1 MSEELSS
8 EDIKSDLSPKGIWQR
23 LPQESPGSY
32 AAFTTYLE
40 LGPDSTLE
48 EVAEKTGRSARS
60 VRHLSWRHHWMERAA
75 AYRQHFSNTTLAA
88 AQRERAKQA
97 ELSQMRDHI
106 FRQQMWETSQSIMMA
121 CRRSLNKLLDD
132 PKGRI
137 APYELTGLFNLG
149 FRLGCRANEPGK
161 FTSEGPAP
169 ACPDFEAAVDK
180 VYGENMSMEQLME
193 LLKEF
198 PPPKSVAPDVSRVQP
213 PQNTNETLAPASP
226 ATPGVPGLKS
236 GNATSDSTSADTSTT
251 H

>member
-8 EDIKSDLSPKGIWQR
+8 EDVKPDLSSKGIWQP

-32 AAFTTYLE
+32 TAFTTYLE

-48 EVAEKTGRSARS
+48 DVAEKTGRSLHAI
-60 VRHLSWRHHWMERAA
+60 RHLSARHHWMERAA

-106 FRQQMWETSQSIMMA
+106 FRQQLWEASQSLLMA
-121 CRRSLNKLLDD
+121 CRKSLNKLLDD
-132 PKGRI
+132 PKGKV
-137 APYELTGLFNLG
+137 AAYELASLYNLG
-149 FRLGCRANEPGK
+149 LKLGCRANEPTN

-169 ACPDFEAAVDK
+169 
-180 VYGENMSMEQLME
+180 
-193 LLKEF
+193 
-198 PPPKSVAPDVSRVQP
+198 PPPRHPRSRRKSRWREPEHGGTDGVG
-213 PQNTNETLAPASP
+213 QNFRPSHPSPPASP
-226 ATPGVPGLKS
+226 PHSPAGG
-236 GNATSDSTSADTSTT
+236 